1 MKPRHIALGAL
12 IVMVAATGAGG
23 GYWYGRH
30 HAASVMANASPATVH
45 GASAQGDAQR
55 KVLYWY
61 DPMVPNQHFDKPG
74 KSPFMDMQLVPK
86 YAGES
91 GGAAGVQIDPGVVQN
106 LGIRLARVE
115 QGTFDAPID
124 AVANVVFN
132 DRDVAVVQARSGGF
146 VQRVYARAPGDVI
159 APGAPLADLL
169 VPEWGGAQAEF
180 LAVLRT
186 GDKALI
192 EAARERLILLGMPAH
207 LVARVERTGAA
218 QSTFTMSSP
227 IAGVIQSL
235 DVRQG
240 MSIAAGMTLAKINGL
255 ATVWLEAAVP
265 ESQGGLVAVGRPVE
279 AHLAAYPGETFKGK
293 VVAVLPE
300 TDTNSRTL
308 KVRVELPNRDGRLK
322 PGMFAQVRLAS
333 GATRPVLTI
342 PTEAVIRTG
351 VRNVVI
357 VAQDDGR
364 YVPVEVKVGQE
375 GAGKTAILAGLV
387 EGQKVVASGQ
397 FLIDSEASLQGVL
410 TRLAGSPAP
419 AAAATS
425 QPTSGAHAP
434 AALNDATGKVE
445 KLEDGQITVSH
456 GPVKSLG
463 WGPMTM
469 TFKLSNPAMAA
480 GIKAGD
486 TVHFGFVQSGDDFVV
501 KQLEK
506 TGSGS

>member
-1 MKPRHIALGAL
+1 MKPRHITLGAL
-12 IVMVAATGAGG
+12 IVLVAAASAGA
-23 GYWYGRH
+23 GYWYALRH
-30 HAASVMANASPATVH
+30 AGSATGSAPAAAANGVPT
-45 GASAQGDAQR
+45 QGDANR

-74 KSPFMDMQLVPK
+74 KSPFMDMQLTPK
-86 YAGES
+86 YACE
-91 GGAAGVQIDPGVVQN
+91 GGDAAGVQIDSGVAQN

-132 DRDVAVVQARSGGF
+132 GRDVAVVQARSGGF

-159 APGAPLADLL
+159 AQGAPLADLL

-186 GDKALI
+186 GDKGLVD
-192 EAARERLILLGMPAH
+192 AARERLMLLGMPAG
-207 LVARVERTGAA
+207 LIARVERTGVS
-218 QSTFTMSSP
+218 QSTFTMTSP

-265 ESQGGLVAVGRPVE
+265 ESQGGLGAVGRLVE
-279 AHLAAYPGETFKGK
+279 ARLAAYPGETFKGK
-293 VVAVLPE
+293 VIAVLPE
-300 TDTNSRTL
+300 TDSASRTL

-322 PGMFAQVRLAS
+322 PGMFAQVRVQN
-333 GATRPVLTI
+333 GAAKPVLTI

-357 VAQDDGR
+357 VAQDGGR
-364 YVPVEVKVGQE
+364 YAPVEVKVGQE
-375 GAGKTAILAGLV
+375 GAGKTAILEGLS
-387 EGQKVVASGQ
+387 EGQSVVVSGQ
-397 FLIDSEASLQGVL
+397 FLIDSDASLQGVL
-410 TRLAGSPAP
+410 TRLAGAP
-419 AAAATS
+419 AQATV
-425 QPTSGAHAP
+425 QPASGASAP
-434 AALNDATGKVE
+434 AALNEATGKVE
-445 KLEDGQITVSH
+445 KLEHGQITVSH

-469 TFKLSNPAMAA
+469 TFKLSDPSMAT

-486 TVHFGFVQSGDDFVV
+486 TVHFGFVPSGDEFVV

-506 TGSGS
+506 TGAGS